1 MRTAWRLLAL
11 CRPHLPLLLAGIAL
25 NVGVVLANVGLL
37 ALAGWFITAMALA
50 GLGLAPI
57 EYFAPAAAIRG
68 LALLRTG
75 GRYLERLV
83 THAATF
89 HLLATLRVWLY
100 RRLEPLAPARLQT
113 HRGGDLL
120 SRLRSDVDS
129 LENFYLRVLAP
140 TVAAALS
147 GLLLVAFLALYDPPA
162 ALALALGLT
171 VAGLCI
177 PVAAERLG
185 RAPGRRAVAIR
196 ADLRGDMTDLLRG
209 LGDLTV
215 CGGVADRAAA
225 IRARGQALT
234 AAQRRQARLG
244 ILGGGLS
251 GATATLTLAGA
262 LCLMV
267 PALRAATLT
276 GPELA
281 MAAFLVL
288 AAFEAVAPLPAAFQA
303 LGETLAAARRIFAL
317 VDAAPAVAEP
327 RQGAP
332 LPARFDI
339 AIRGLRMRYAETA
352 PWALDGLDL
361 DLPEGGRLGLVGASG
376 AGKTSLFNVLLRFW
390 DYQAGSVT
398 IGGVPLR
405 DLDGDAAR
413 GLFSV
418 VAQHTHLFNASIRD
432 NLRVAR
438 PDASTAELHDALHR
452 AHLGDAIAAFEAG
465 LDTMI
470 GENGALLSGGQARR
484 LAIARAFLRDA
495 PILLLDEPTEGLDA
509 GSEQAVLDGLKAL
522 MVGRTTVLITH
533 RRAALRDMDAV
544 IRLSDGKACG
554 APPGLTVR

>member
-75 GRYLERLV
+75 GRFLERLV
-83 THAATF
+83 THEATF

-147 GLLLVAFLALYDPPA
+147 GLLLVAFLTFYDPPA
-162 ALALALGLT
+162 ALALALGLV

-185 RAPGRRAVAIR
+185 RAPGRRSVAIR
-196 ADLRGDMTDLLRG
+196 ADLRSDMTDLLRG

-215 CGGVADRAAA
+215 CGGVEDRAAA

-267 PALRAATLT
+267 PALHATTLT

-317 VDAAPAVAEP
+317 VDAAPAVTEP

-332 LPARFDI
+332 LPSRSDI
-339 AIRGLRMRYAETA
+339 AIRGLRMRYGETA

-405 DLDGDAAR
+405 DLDGDTAR

-438 PDASTAELHDALHR
+438 PDASDAELHDALHR
-452 AHLGDAIAAFEAG
+452 AHLGDEITTIENG

-509 GSEQAVLDGLKAL
+509 DSEQAVLDGLRAL

-544 IRLSDGKACG
+544 ISLSAGKACG

>member
-1 MRTAWRLLAL
+1 MRTAWRLIAL
-11 CRPHLPLLLAGIAL
+11 CRPHLPLLLAGVAL

-50 GLGLAPI
+50 GLGITPI

-83 THAATF
+83 THEATF
-89 HLLATLRVWLY
+89 ALLATLRVWLY

-196 ADLRGDMTDLLRG
+196 ADLRSDMTDLLRG

-215 CGGVADRAAA
+215 YGGVEARAAA
-225 IRARGQALT
+225 IHARGQALT

-244 ILGGGLS
+244 ILGVSLS
-251 GATATLTLAGA
+251 GAAATLTLAGA

-267 PALRAATLT
+267 SAVRAATLT
-276 GPELA
+276 GPELT

-317 VDAAPAVAEP
+317 VDAAPAVTEP

-332 LPARFDI
+332 LPSRYGI
-339 AIRGLRMRYAETA
+339 TIRGLRMRYDEAA

-361 DLPEGGRLGLVGASG
+361 DVPEGRRLGIVGASG

-390 DYQAGSVT
+390 DYQAGSIT
-398 IGGVPLR
+398 IGGLPLQ
-405 DLDGDAAR
+405 DLDGDTVR

-418 VAQHTHLFNASIRD
+418 VAQHTHLFNASIGD

-438 PDASTAELHDALHR
+438 PGASADELLNALHR
-452 AHLGDAIAAFEAG
+452 AHLGGDVAAFENG

-470 GENGALLSGGQARR
+470 GENGTLLSGGQARR

-509 GSEQAVLDGLKAL
+509 DSERAVLDGLRTL

-533 RRAALRDMDAV
+533 RRAALRDLDVV
-544 IRLSDGKACG
+544 ISLSGGRACA